1 MAYVA
6 QAHHAAVVSLGTI
19 GLRPGAIDHLIRK
32 RQAKSQQLLLVS
44 EGGSCGSWLSRSRP
58 HQGPVGWIVAPVWL
72 PTKPRERVTT
82 NRREAVTLARLRRAG
97 ALTPVD
103 VPTVDEAAMRDLCRA
118 RDEALR
124 ARQTAQLR
132 PPALRLRHALR
143 STGRAS

>member
-1 MAYVA
+1 MASSPW
-6 QAHHAAVVSLGTI
+6 VSRVPRVPGEALGK
-19 GLRPGAIDHLIRK
+19 PP
-32 RQAKSQQLLLVS
+32 Q
-44 EGGSCGSWLSRSRP
+44 
-58 HQGPVGWIVAPVWL
+58 APVWL

-132 PPALRLRHALR
+132 RPALRLRHALR